1 MQNPFTTTFSKI
13 PETYISTEQERE
25 IIDNFSYERPSES
38 VYKITG
44 VRGSGKTVL
53 LAKVEEEFKKD
64 FRKKEGWYVFRIS
77 PGRDMLS
84 QLATYMI
91 EEKLMQVKA
100 LKASASVSVPSIPVG
115 INITKADE
123 QYSDIGIKIEKAL
136 ESATQKGKK
145 ILIGIDEVSK
155 TDEMLVFALEFSKW
169 LRAGYSIYLVCT
181 GLYENI
187 EQLYNVKNLTF
198 FRRATTIK
206 TEPLNAVKMV
216 ETYRREL
223 KIDLDTAKDLVRL
236 TKGYPY
242 AFQELG
248 VLYFKN
254 SKLEKL
260 DRIISDLKEELFAYS
275 YEKIWEEMSEGDRVF
290 CKCLVDKEENT
301 REDILKKLDKPTNY
315 SVYRS
320 RLLKKGIIKSKTRAV
335 SLALPFFAEYIID
348 YGDFEL

>member
-13 PETYISTEQERE
+13 PDTYISTEQERE
-25 IIDNFSYERPSES
+25 IIENFSYERPSES

-53 LAKVEEEFKKD
+53 LAKVEEEFKRD
-64 FRKKEGWYVFRIS
+64 YRKKEGWYVFRLS
-77 PGRDMLS
+77 PGREMLS
-84 QLATYMI
+84 QLAAYMV
-91 EEKLMQVKA
+91 EEKLMQVKK
-100 LKASASVSVPSIPVG
+100 LKTSASVSVPHIPVG
-115 INITKADE
+115 LNLSKEDE

-187 EQLYNVKNLTF
+187 EQLYNIKNLTF

-223 KIDLDTAKDLVRL
+223 GIDLDCAKELVRL

-248 VLYFKN
+248 VLYFKY
-254 SKLEKL
+254 SKQEKM
-260 DRIISDLKEELFAYS
+260 DRIISDLREELFAYS
-275 YEKIWEEMSEGDRVF
+275 YEKIWEEMSEGDRSF
-290 CKCLVDKEENT
+290 CKCLIDKEENT
-301 REDILKKLDKPTNY
+301 REDILKKLEKPGNY

-320 RLLKKGIIKSKTRAV
+320 RLLKKGIIKSRAKTTLFV
-335 SLALPFFAEYIID
+335 LPFFAEYIVE

>member
-25 IIDNFSYERPSES
+25 IIENFSYERPSES

-64 FRKKEGWYVFRIS
+64 YRRKEGWYVFRLS
-77 PGRDMLS
+77 PGRDMLN
-84 QLATYMI
+84 QLAAYMV

-100 LKASASVSVPSIPVG
+100 LKASASVAVPSMPIG
-115 INITKADE
+115 INLSKGDNL
-123 QYSDIGIKIEKAL
+123 YSDIGIGIEKAL
-136 ESATQKGKK
+136 ENATQKGKK

-155 TDEMLVFALEFSKW
+155 TDDMLVFALEFSKW
-169 LRAGYSIYLVCT
+169 LRASYNIFLVCT

-206 TEPLNAVKMV
+206 TEPLNGVKMV
-216 ETYRREL
+216 ETYKREL
-223 KIDLDTAKDLVRL
+223 KIDLDTAKVLVKM

-254 SKLEKL
+254 SKHEEL
-260 DRIISDLKEELFAYS
+260 DRIISDLREELFAYS
-275 YEKIWEEMSEGDRVF
+275 YEKIWEEMSEGDRSF

-301 REDILKKLDKPTNY
+301 REDILKKLDKPNNY

-320 RLLKKGIIKSKTRAV
+320 RLLKKGIIRNKTKTI
-335 SLALPFFAEYIID
+335 SFALPFFAEYID
-348 YGDFEL
+348 EYGDFEL